1 MTEGM
6 SIEIARYKMQEKGVG
21 TAYVLRYRH
30 LFILPE
36 EKRILKDRNDL
47 FIIIEPDKNLRVSSQ
62 AGILDFLSQEINE
75 LQYVHTGIVT
85 IENMDAERGIY
96 AKLIQVIPNF

>member
-6 SIEIARYKMQEKGVG
+6 AIEIARFKMQEKGIG

-30 LFILPE
+30 LLLTSQ
-36 EKRILKDRNDL
+36 EKRVFKDRNDV
-47 FIIIEPDKNLRVSSQ
+47 FIIIEPDKYLRVSSQ
-62 AGILDFLSQEINE
+62 AGILDFLNQGINE

-85 IENMDAERGIY
+85 LENRDTKRGIY
-96 AKLIQVIPNF
+96 AKILQVIPNF